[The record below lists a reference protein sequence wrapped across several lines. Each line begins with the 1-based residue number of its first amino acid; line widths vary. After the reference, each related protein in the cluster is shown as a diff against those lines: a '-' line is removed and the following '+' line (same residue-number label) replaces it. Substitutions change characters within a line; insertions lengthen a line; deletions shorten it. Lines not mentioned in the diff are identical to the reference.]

1 MKIQAWVTWD
11 VRITSKVSSQDNALK
26 EVLSALPKEQAEN
39 TEHLH
44 VGDEW
49 PDQLKRELQLMR
61 HFVVQSACNQRF
73 PRICTL
79 LTDLYDR
86 MAGRDEKNNASMRQL
101 AELAFQGVD
110 CPYLDLFS
118 FVPAEFL
125 SNGVLRKRRKPLWK
139 AQSDELLANQWQY
152 KGTNYVDAFRDADER
167 CVDDGILSVL
177 KIYIYMLFAR
187 ILGFVKINFSV
198 HVARQDG

>member
-1 MKIQAWVTWD
+1 MQAWVTWD

-152 KGTNYVDAFRDADER
+152 KGTNYIDAFRDADDR
-167 CVDDGILSVL
+167 FVVDVTVLTHGILPVL
-177 KIYIYMLFAR
+177 DIYISYFLTY
-187 ILGFVKINFSV
+187 
-198 HVARQDG
+198 